1 VYISAEDPALAN
13 ADREATEPT
22 EQTATTGVARV
33 EDWGPIL
40 TDQLPRFLAHSK
52 VIENLG
58 PLSRKAHR
66 AKTHGKWK
74 PQQTAPGIFSL
85 DLTAR
90 LPLRGDPFGNH
101 PSVREPQVLET
112 A

>member
-1 VYISAEDPALAN
+1 MYISAEDPALTT
-13 ADREATEPT
+13 ADGELT
-22 EQTATTGVARV
+22 EQTTTTGVARV

-66 AKTHGKWK
+66 AKTHGRWK
-74 PQQTAPGIFSL
+74 LEQPTPGTFHWTSPHGYQYQVTPTGTIRIRVPEQ
-85 DLTAR
+85 AR
-90 LPLRGDPFGNH
+90 GF
-101 PSVREPQVLET
+101 
-112 A
+112 